1 MIKEQRLVEWVEYCG
16 NYYGTPKEYVL
27 RELEK
32 GRNIVLEIE
41 VEGSMKIRD
50 MFKDSILCFI
60 VPPSYEELERRL
72 RGRKTEDEE
81 TIQRR
86 LKRALEEF
94 QYIQKYDYI
103 VLNDSID
110 EAARRF
116 ISIIGAEQMK
126 TFRNLELIDR
136 LTSKE

>member
-1 MIKEQRLVEWVEYCG
+1 MIKDQHLVEWVEYCG
-16 NYYGTPKEYVL
+16 NYYGTPKEYVS

-32 GRNIVLEIE
+32 GRNIVLEID

-86 LKRALEEF
+86 LNRAIEEF
-94 QYIQKYDYI
+94 QYIHQYDYI

-110 EAARRF
+110 EAAHRF